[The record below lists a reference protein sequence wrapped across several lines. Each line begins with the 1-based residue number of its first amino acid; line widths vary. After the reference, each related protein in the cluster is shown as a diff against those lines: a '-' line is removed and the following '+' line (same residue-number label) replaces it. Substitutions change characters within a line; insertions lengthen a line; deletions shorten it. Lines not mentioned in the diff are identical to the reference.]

1 MSDQRLNGWNP
12 QKTVYTYA
20 KDREF
25 GPGLRKGALY
35 ADLGLI
41 EATRGQFH
49 GEIIKKNPD
58 YTPKQEEKNHTT
70 TGMHRHQYDF
80 QFNYVLSGEIDLV
93 IEDKQETTFRVGDTY
108 LIPSRALH
116 DETRVTEDFRVVQI
130 YGPAKA
136 ETVTVGQAVG
146 GGAVS
151 DDWSEKLSKM
161 KEERLTGWN
170 KQKPA
175 FTFAKSR
182 EFGSGLRK
190 ASLYADL
197 GLAEATDGQFHG
209 EIIKINNDVHTPQG
223 TTGMH
228 RHTYD
233 FQFNYVLSGEIDFVL
248 DGINDKPGDEKLV
261 FRAGDTYFL
270 SSRVLHNE
278 THVSEDFSVLQV
290 YAPANASTEQLTPEI
305 N

>member
-1 MSDQRLNGWNP
+1 MSNQQLNGWNP

-20 KDREF
+20 KDRKYET
-25 GPGLRKGALY
+25 GLRKAGLY
-35 ADLGLI
+35 ADLGLA
-41 EATRGQFH
+41 EATGGQFH
-49 GEIIKKNPD
+49 GELIKINPD
-58 YTPKQEEKNHTT
+58 YAATQEEKQT

-80 QFNYVLSGEIDLV
+80 QFNYVLAGDIDLV
-93 IEDKQETTFRVGDTY
+93 IEEEEETTFRVGDTY

-136 ETVTVGQAVG
+136 ETLTVGQAVG

-175 FTFAKSR
+175 FTFANSR
-182 EFGSGLRK
+182 EWGPGLR
-190 ASLYADL
+190 SWNFYADL
-197 GLAEATDGQFHG
+197 GLAKATGGQFHG
-209 EIIKINNDVHTPQG
+209 ELIKPNKDMVTPES

-261 FRAGDTYFL
+261 FSAGDTYFL

-278 THVSEDFSVLQV
+278 TRVSEDFSVLQV
-290 YAPANASTEQLTPEI
+290 YGPANASTEQLTPEI

>member
-1 MSDQRLNGWNP
+1 
-12 QKTVYTYA
+12 
-20 KDREF
+20 
-25 GPGLRKGALY
+25 
-35 ADLGLI
+35 
-41 EATRGQFH
+41 
-49 GEIIKKNPD
+49 
-58 YTPKQEEKNHTT
+58 
-70 TGMHRHQYDF
+70 MHRHQYDF
-80 QFNYVLSGEIDLV
+80 QFNYVLAGEIDLI
-93 IEDKQETTFRVGDTY
+93 IEEEEKTTLRAGDTFF
-108 LIPSRALH
+108 IPSRALH
-116 DETRVTEDFRVVQI
+116 DETRVAKDFQVMQI

-136 ETVTVGQAVG
+136 ETVTVGQAAG
-146 GGAVS
+146 GGEVS
-151 DDWSEKLSKM
+151 DDWSDKLSKM

-175 FTFAKSR
+175 FTFANSR

-261 FRAGDTYFL
+261 FSAGDTYFL

-278 THVSEDFSVLQV
+278 TRVSEDFSVLQV
-290 YAPANASTEQLTPEI
+290 YGPANASTEQLTPEI

>member
-1 MSDQRLNGWNP
+1 MSNQRLNGWNP

-58 YTPKQEEKNHTT
+58 YTPTQEEKNHTT

-136 ETVTVGQAVG
+136 ETLTVGQAVG

-261 FRAGDTYFL
+261 FSAGDTYFL
-270 SSRVLHNE
+270 GDKVLHNE
-278 THVSEDFSVLQV
+278 TRVSEDYSTLQV
-290 YAPANASTEQLTPEI
+290 YGPANASTELTPETK
-305 N
+305 